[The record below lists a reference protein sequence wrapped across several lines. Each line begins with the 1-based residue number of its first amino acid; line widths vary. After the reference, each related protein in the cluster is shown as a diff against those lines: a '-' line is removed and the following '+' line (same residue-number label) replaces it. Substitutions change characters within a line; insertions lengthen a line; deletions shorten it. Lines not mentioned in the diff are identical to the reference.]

1 MQNAQIL
8 SMLRQMITL
17 NNFCFFQDISFKI
30 FMVILH
36 TVMVTWKKYQAN
48 KIHDFCF
55 INICI
60 TPPKMVMFKSYIC
73 PFGSLSPCS
82 LPNTLF
88 YGTGDMMNY
97 DQHTHIV
104 VFIKFSDER
113 SNNTGNNHT
122 STYIRSVRSAKN

>member
-1 MQNAQIL
+1 MAYIHKLEENK
-8 SMLRQMITL
+8 R
-17 NNFCFFQDISFKI
+17 
-30 FMVILH
+30 H
-36 TVMVTWKKYQAN
+36 TRVHLQKR
-48 KIHDFCF
+48 H
-55 INICI
+55 
-60 TPPKMVMFKSYIC
+60 

-88 YGTGDMMNY
+88 CGTGDMMNY
-97 DQHTHIV
+97 DQYTHIV